1 MKQITLFFTLLLMGS
16 LQTNAQEGVE
26 LKKFGLGVS
35 HAFNYLEYWDT
46 DFPMDINKIHFV
58 INPNNKLRIEPEIS
72 GGYNRNYADYWVYVG
87 TGLFHQKQNN
97 KLNILYG
104 MRLGASFDSYSELNF
119 HVAPAFGME
128 YFVGEQFSLGAEIQ
142 LKTGFNYLD
151 YEMVNVAL
159 LAPISARF
167 YFK

>member
-1 MKQITLFFTLLLMGS
+1 MKRLTAITALLMLGS
-16 LQTNAQEGVE
+16 FNSNAQEE
-26 LKKFGLGVS
+26 IEIKKFGMGIS

-58 INPNNKLRIEPEIS
+58 INPNNRLRIEPEIS
-72 GGYNRNYADYWVYVG
+72 GGYNRNYEDYWVYLG
-87 TGLFHQKQNN
+87 TGLFHQKQN
-97 KLNILYG
+97 KSLNILYG

-119 HVAPAFGME
+119 HIAPAFGME
-128 YFVGEQFSLGAEIQ
+128 YFLGDQFSLGAEIQ

-151 YEMVNVAL
+151 YEMVNIAL